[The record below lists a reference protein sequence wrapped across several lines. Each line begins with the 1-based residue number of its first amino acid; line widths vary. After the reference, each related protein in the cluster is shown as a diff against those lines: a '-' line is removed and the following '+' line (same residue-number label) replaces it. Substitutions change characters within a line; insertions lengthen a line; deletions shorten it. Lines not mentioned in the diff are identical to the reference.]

1 MGGKKTHAR
10 SLPVSFLENHH
21 KNPIPPKKPNMTDK
35 NRQRFAS
42 FPGQAAR
49 AQVAEAYRRTFGRVP
64 EVVVSPSESG
74 TTEWW
79 LGWVTDDERE
89 AHEKAKTRE
98 IILRAKGE
106 IS

>member
-1 MGGKKTHAR
+1 MTAK
-10 SLPVSFLENHH
+10 NH
-21 KNPIPPKKPNMTDK
+21 
-35 NRQRFAS
+35 QRFAS

-49 AQVAEAYRRTFGRVP
+49 KQVVEAYLRTFGRFP

-74 TTEWW
+74 TSEWW
-79 LGWVTDDERE
+79 LGWVTTDESA

-106 IS
+106 VP